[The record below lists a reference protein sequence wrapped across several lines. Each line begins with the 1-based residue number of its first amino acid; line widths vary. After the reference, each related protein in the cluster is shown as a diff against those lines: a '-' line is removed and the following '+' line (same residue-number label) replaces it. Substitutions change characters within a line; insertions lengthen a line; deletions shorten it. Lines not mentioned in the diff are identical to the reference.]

1 MKVLSRIFVFA
12 FCLTTLLLSTKA
24 FSQTTVT
31 GKVTGDDNAPLAGA
45 TVLLKNTTEYAVCDP
60 NGKYTL
66 TFHSPERTATLRFSY
81 LGYEAMERTIDLD
94 QVNVTLN
101 VKLISRIDTIK
112 RTIITGREIRDQA
125 GLQKIDPKK
134 FEYMPSTIGGI
145 EAYLKVL
152 GASSNSELSSQY
164 SVRGGNFDENLVYVN
179 DFEIYRPFLIRS
191 GQQEGLSFVNPDMV
205 GSLLFSTGG
214 FQAKYGDKLSSV
226 LDVTYK
232 RPKKFAGSVGGSML
246 GGNAHLEGSSKN
258 YRLSYLAGVRY
269 KSNQYLLSSLETKGD
284 YKPSFF
290 DAQALVTY
298 QLSEKTTLEYIAN
311 VAFNKYLFEPV
322 DRVTTFGTI
331 KQVLQLNVYFDGQE
345 VDRYNTFMNGLSITT
360 RPRKNLTLKFLASGY
375 YAREDET
382 VDITGDYF
390 IGEVDNNLGNQSF
403 GQVLYSLG
411 VGTSQDWIRNFL
423 DASVVNAGHRGSLLS
438 NSNCHF
444 IQWGATAQ
452 WETIHDRLKEWNIID
467 SAGYNLPYSNTE
479 ILMQEYINTI
489 NKFDSYRF
497 HGFVQDSWYLNEEK
511 SMSLTYGLRAHYWT
525 LNEQFVVTPRAQFS
539 FTPRRWERDYV
550 FRFAAGRYAQPP
562 FYRELRD
569 LNGVVHRDVKA
580 QQSVHLVAGA
590 DHNFTMWNRPFRF
603 VAEAYYKHLWDVNP
617 YELENVRIRYYAD
630 NLATGYAT
638 GIDLRLNGE
647 LVEGAE
653 SWISVSVLHTRED
666 IKGDFYFTFD
676 TTYSSPGE
684 IAFIDSAKFYPGFIP
699 RPTDQRVN
707 FALFLQDYI
716 PGNENFKVHLN
727 LVFGTG
733 LPVGPPDLNRYRDT
747 LRIPPYRRV
756 DIGFSALLLNGRK
769 DKYQDR
775 FASNFKAVWFSLEVF
790 NLLGVSNTISYS
802 WLKDNSNTVY
812 AVPNYLTSRR
822 LNAKLQVNF

>member
-1 MKVLSRIFVFA
+1 MQVLSRVFFVA
-12 FCLTTLLLSTKA
+12 SSVLTLLFSTKA
-24 FSQTTVT
+24 FSQITVT
-31 GKVTGDDNAPLAGA
+31 GKVTGTDNAALVGA
-45 TVLLKNTTEYAVCDP
+45 TVLLKNTTEYAVVDA
-60 NGKYTL
+60 NGNYNL

-81 LGYEAMERTIDLD
+81 LGYEASERTIDLD
-94 QVNVTLN
+94 KVNITLN
-101 VKLISRIDTIK
+101 VKLASKVDTIG
-112 RTIITGREIRDQA
+112 RTIIHGREIRDQA

-152 GASSNSELSSQY
+152 GASSNNELSSQY

-191 GQQEGLSFVNPDMV
+191 GQQEGLSFVNPDLV

-232 RPKKFAGSVGGSML
+232 RPKKFAGSVGGSLL

-269 KSNQYLLSSLETKGD
+269 KSNQYILGSLDTKGD

-290 DAQALVTY
+290 DAQALVSY
-298 QLSEKTTLEYIAN
+298 QLTENTTLEYIAN
-311 VAFNKYLFEPV
+311 VAFNRYLFEPE

-345 VDRYNTFMNGLSITT
+345 VDRYNTLMNGLSLTF
-360 RPRKNLTLKFLASGY
+360 RPKKNLTLKFLASGY

-390 IGEVDNNLGNQSF
+390 IGEVETNLGKQTF

-423 DASVVNAGHRGSLLS
+423 DASVVNAGHRGSFLS
-438 NSNCHF
+438 KSNRHF
-444 IQWGATAQ
+444 WQWGATAQ
-452 WETIHDRLKEWNIID
+452 WETINDRLKEWNLID
-467 SAGYNLPYSNTE
+467 SAGYNLPYSNSE
-479 ILMQEYINTI
+479 ILMQGYINTT
-489 NKFDSYRF
+489 NKLQSYRF
-497 HGFVQDSWYLNEEK
+497 HGFVQDAWYLNEEK
-511 SMSLTYGLRAHYWT
+511 SAALTYGLRAHYWT
-525 LNEQFVVTPRAQFS
+525 LNEQIVVTPRAQFS
-539 FTPRRWERDYV
+539 FTPKRWERDYV
-550 FRFAAGRYAQPP
+550 FRFAAGMYAQPP

-569 LNGVVHRDVKA
+569 LNGLVHRDVKA

-590 DHNFTMWNRPFRF
+590 DHNFVLWNRPFRF
-603 VAEAYYKHLWDVNP
+603 VAEAYYKYLWDINP
-617 YELENVRIRYYAD
+617 YELENVRIRYYAA
-630 NLATGYAT
+630 NKATGYAT

-647 LVEGAE
+647 LVQGAE
-653 SWISVSVLHTRED
+653 SWISLSVLQTRED
-666 IKGDFYFTFD
+666 IKDDYYYTFD
-676 TTYSSPGE
+676 TTFVDGE
-684 IAFIDSAKFYPGFIP
+684 IAEFDTTTHHPGFIP

-707 FALFLQDYI
+707 FALYLQDYI

-733 LPVGPPDLNRYRDT
+733 LPVGPPDLNRFRDT

-769 DKYQDR
+769 DKYNER
-775 FASNFKAVWFSLEVF
+775 FASKFKAIWFSVEVF

-802 WLKDNSNTVY
+802 WLKDNYNTVY